1 MLSNDDREWL
11 EDKFNRIHQRIDG
24 VEEKVQRKGSDIH
37 ELDLALAAHAGEPC
51 KDVVSHEA
59 KFHDPAKTWGLI
71 GAMVGVLTGI
81 VELAKWLFKK
91 GTV

>member
-37 ELDLALAAHAGEPC
+37 RLDLAMAEPC
-51 KDVVSHEA
+51 QDVVAHEG

-81 VELAKWLFKK
+81 VELAKWLFKR

>member
-11 EDKFNRIHQRIDG
+11 EDKFNRIHERIDG

-37 ELDLALAAHAGEPC
+37 RLDLAMAEPC
-51 KDVVSHEA
+51 PDVVAHEE
-59 KFHDPAKTWGLI
+59 KFHNPAKTWGLI

-91 GTV
+91 GTA